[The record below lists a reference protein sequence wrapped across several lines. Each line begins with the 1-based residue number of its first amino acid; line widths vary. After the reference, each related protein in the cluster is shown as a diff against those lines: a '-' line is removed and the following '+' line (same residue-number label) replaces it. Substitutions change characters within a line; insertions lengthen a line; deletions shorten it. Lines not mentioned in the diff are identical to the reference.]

1 MKKNS
6 FSTPV
11 LSPYIFLLLANIQ
24 VLNLFLPVPVIH
36 EDEPRKTNATRRATW
51 DGSRDSSTVAQLL
64 SSSKGL
70 HGYGSSG
77 WFCKSLPSLHN
88 NMVIRCYGCNKSAFF
103 YLSLK
108 TSMMTAGPGKK

>member
-1 MKKNS
+1 MAWLTVES
-6 FSTPV
+6 LCLHGRALERGIQRSEV
-11 LSPYIFLLLANIQ
+11 RILILLILANIQ
-24 VLNLFLPVPVIH
+24 ILNLFLPVPVIH

-51 DGSRDSSTVAQLL
+51 DGSRDSSTVVQLL

-88 NMVIRCYGCNKSAFF
+88 NMVIRC
-103 YLSLK
+103 
-108 TSMMTAGPGKK
+108 